1 MIKTNLFQLMQQNP
15 VTLGEKLRVHF
26 RDVFNV
32 LDIVGIAT
40 YLASFILKVI
50 LNIMILIYCVVF
62 KHGHDDCCAFVL
74 LLGNICL
81 HLVGG

>member
-1 MIKTNLFQLMQQNP
+1 MQQNP

-40 YLASFILKVI
+40 YLASFILKVMI
-50 LNIMILIYCVVF
+50 TVYRMILVF
-62 KHGHDDCCAFVL
+62 
-74 LLGNICL
+74 I
-81 HLVGG
+81 